1 MTESPQQKLHVAFAS
16 AEAAPFVKTGGLGD
30 VAGSL
35 PQALKAA
42 GAEVVVLV
50 PKYDT
55 IAQEYKNRMEHLC
68 DFYVPLGWRNEYCGI
83 ERLNHRGVDYLFI
96 DNERYFSRGYPY
108 GFFDDGE
115 RFAFFSKAIVE

>member
-50 PKYDT
+50 PKYHT
-55 IAQEYKNRMEHLC
+55 IAQEYKDRMEHLC
-68 DFYVPLGWRNEYCGI
+68 DF
-83 ERLNHRGVDYLFI
+83 
-96 DNERYFSRGYPY
+96 
-108 GFFDDGE
+108 
-115 RFAFFSKAIVE
+115 